1 MASPAR
7 FTVEYHL
14 VALDEGAARSKARD
28 ICIEQTVE
36 VPEQIV
42 AGTWIEEQI
51 VGRIDKLELK
61 DAAAN
66 VWRVMISYPEDA
78 AGEELPQLMN
88 VLFGLTCQHAEV
100 QLVDFQPSPG
110 MSAWLPGP
118 RFGIEGLRRLCGV
131 PAGPMLCTALKP
143 MGRSVEELAAM
154 AYSFAMGGID
164 IIKDDDG
171 LQNQR
176 WAPFEARITAVARA
190 VAKANAETGR
200 RCLYAPCLNS
210 PAHLL
215 LERAMYAKR
224 AGAGAVLML
233 PGITGFDGVRLLA
246 ANADFGLPI
255 LCHPAYLGMVGGS
268 NTPGTPVHGF
278 AHRVQQALLPRIAG
292 CDVTI
297 FLNTGSRFAMTQA
310 ECLSI
315 AQACAAPL
323 GECRPMFP
331 CPAGGMALDSTQ
343 HQVSVYG
350 QDVMLLIGGSLLTES
365 PDLEA
370 NARKFARLAGRS

>member
-51 VGRIDKLELK
+51 VGRIEKLELK
-61 DAAAN
+61 YVYPLASATARIIHRRTLHGFTRANHLAMGGEAKIVWYDRYHDDRITGMTEASPSCAAANARRDAAAN

-164 IIKDDDG
+164 IIK
-171 LQNQR
+171 
-176 WAPFEARITAVARA
+176 V
-190 VAKANAETGR
+190 
-200 RCLYAPCLNS
+200 S
-210 PAHLL
+210 
-215 LERAMYAKR
+215 
-224 AGAGAVLML
+224 GA
-233 PGITGFDGVRLLA
+233 D
-246 ANADFGLPI
+246 
-255 LCHPAYLGMVGGS
+255 
-268 NTPGTPVHGF
+268 
-278 AHRVQQALLPRIAG
+278 
-292 CDVTI
+292 
-297 FLNTGSRFAMTQA
+297 
-310 ECLSI
+310 
-315 AQACAAPL
+315 
-323 GECRPMFP
+323 
-331 CPAGGMALDSTQ
+331 
-343 HQVSVYG
+343 
-350 QDVMLLIGGSLLTES
+350 
-365 PDLEA
+365 
-370 NARKFARLAGRS
+370 